1 MDLKKIIIEYQEF
14 IQSTKVTSRDYQIDK
29 RANYVFTGIRR
40 AGKTWFLFQIIH
52 QYFSDTPEQILY
64 INFEDERFIDF
75 KVTDFDK
82 LMDAFSELY
91 PSVRPV
97 LFLDEIQNIEG
108 WQKFCRRMADQ
119 KYQVFVTGSNAK
131 MLSSDIASS
140 LGGRFLTIEI
150 GPLSFVEFIRFNGV
164 SYARNELHGHKVNLI
179 KNLFAEYYHYGGFPE
194 IISFENK
201 KEYLHTI
208 YTTVLYN
215 DIVLRNNIRDIHS
228 LRLLIKK
235 IAESSKDEIS
245 YNRLKNL
252 LVETGAKV
260 GTSTVISWIDSLK
273 NAFIIREIK
282 NIQYKFT
289 DREVKKKYYFSD
301 NGLLLALGEQSEAKY
316 FETLV
321 FNALRYFFDELW
333 FFNTGNAEVDFLV
346 PEKALFQACFDFK
359 SQKTREGEIKSLVK
373 AANFLSVDTLIIL
386 TYNHEEEII
395 IKSHKISILPL
406 WKYIIK
412 QANRWN

>member
-1 MDLKKIIIEYQEF
+1 MDFKKIIIEYQEF
-14 IQSTKVTSRDYQIDK
+14 IQSTKVTARDYQIDK
-29 RANYVFTGIRR
+29 KANYVFTGIRR

-52 QYFSDTPEQILY
+52 QYFSSTPQQVLY

-82 LMDAFSELY
+82 LMDAFSELH
-91 PSVRPV
+91 PNVRPV

-140 LGGRFLTIEI
+140 LGGRFLTMEI
-150 GPLSFVEFIRFNGV
+150 RPLSFVEFIRFKGI
-164 SYARNELHGHKVNLI
+164 SYTKNDLHGHKANLI
-179 KNLFAEYYHYGGFPE
+179 KNLFAEFYHYGGFPE
-194 IISFENK
+194 ILKFENK

-215 DIVLRNNIRDIHS
+215 DIVLRNNIRDIHG
-228 LRLLIKK
+228 LRLLVKK

-273 NAFIIREIK
+273 NAFIISEIK

-289 DREVKKKYYFSD
+289 DREVKKKYYFTD

-321 FNALRYFFDELW
+321 FNTLRYLFDELW
-333 FFNTGNAEVDFLV
+333 FFKTGNAEVDFLV
-346 PEKALFQACFDFK
+346 PKKALFQACFDFK
-359 SQKTREGEIKSLVK
+359 SQKTREREIKSLVK
-373 AANFLSVDTLIIL
+373 AADFLSVDTLIIL

-406 WKYIIK
+406 WKYIIT